1 MEQRVERMQA
11 CRQFLTGAAREAG
24 EAAGQPGKRDWNARL
39 QALIGDEQSGVQEEM
54 TALAKVV
61 ARQADGRDAPE
72 VLRFYLDRRF
82 GLGESDEAQIL
93 EGRLADLRSSLTPV
107 PADGGLPDGE
117 AASKVSVII
126 TTYNR
131 KAFLRQAIES
141 ILAQDYPHKEV
152 TVIDDA
158 STDGTDEMM
167 EEAFGGESR
176 VIYMRNKSNRGPGAN
191 RLEAFTAHGDGEYIL
206 FLDDDDYLID
216 PGYFSRAVAF
226 HKRVPGLSFVAANV
240 FLEYSASGRL
250 QLQEIGLAEV
260 TDRRSYF
267 LNFER
272 PGYGKPASTLT
283 TIFRREALL
292 DMDIFQMNMVNDASI
307 YLRSLLVGDAGF
319 IDSTAG
325 VYRIHGNNITF
336 NLTRDFLVRNLEEK
350 RMIRNLAV
358 DRYSY
363 RSSEMTGWF
372 NNTAYDTIVYYL
384 RNSAKTTDD
393 YTYMYAWTRSNCPD
407 IYGKIKQEFR
417 GRLMKKQILR
427 FPLVRKLIGR

>member
-11 CRQFLTGAAREAG
+11 CRQFLVGAAREAA
-24 EAAGQPGKRDWNARL
+24 EAAGQPGERDWTARL
-39 QALIGDEQSGVQEEM
+39 QALIGDEQPGVSEEM

-72 VLRFYLDRRF
+72 VLRFYLERRF
-82 GLGESDEAQIL
+82 GLGESDEALNL
-93 EGRLADLRSSLTPV
+93 EARLDELKNGLTSVSESS
-107 PADGGLPDGE
+107 GLPDDAE
-117 AASKVSVII
+117 SPKISVII

-131 KAFLRQAIES
+131 KAFLRQAIDS
-141 ILAQDYPHKEV
+141 ILAQDYPSVEI

-158 STDGTDEMM
+158 STDGTDELM

-176 VIYMRNKSNRGPGAN
+176 VIYMRNTSNRGPGAN
-191 RLEAFTAHGDGEYIL
+191 RLEAFSAHGDGEYIL
-206 FLDDDDYLID
+206 FLDDDDYLVD
-216 PGYFSRAVAF
+216 PGYFSKAVAF

-240 FLEYSASGRL
+240 FLEYSTSGRL

-292 DMDIFQMNMVNDASI
+292 DMNIFQMNMVNDASI

-319 IDSTAG
+319 IDSAVG

-336 NLTRDFLVRNLEEK
+336 NLSRDFLVRNLEEK
-350 RMIRNLAV
+350 RTIRNMAV
-358 DRYSY
+358 DRYNY
-363 RSSEMTGWF
+363 RSAEMTGWF

-393 YTYMYAWTRSNCPD
+393 YTYMYEWTRSNCPD

-427 FPLVRKLIGR
+427 FPFVRKLIGR

>member
-11 CRQFLTGAAREAG
+11 CRQFLVGAAREAA
-24 EAAGQPGKRDWNARL
+24 EAAGQPGERDWTEHL
-39 QALIGDEQSGVQEEM
+39 QALIGDDEPGVREEM

-61 ARQADGRDAPE
+61 ARQADGRDTPE
-72 VLRFYLDRRF
+72 VLRFYLERRF
-82 GLGESDEAQIL
+82 GLGESDEALNL
-93 EGRLADLRSSLTPV
+93 EARLDELKNGLTSFSES
-107 PADGGLPDGE
+107 GSLPDDAE
-117 AASKVSVII
+117 SPKISVII

-131 KAFLRQAIES
+131 KAFLRQAIDS
-141 ILAQDYPHKEV
+141 ILTQEYPSVEI

-158 STDGTDEMM
+158 STDGTDELM

-176 VIYMRNKSNRGPGAN
+176 VIYMRNTSNRGPGAN
-191 RLEAFTAHGDGEYIL
+191 RLEAFSAHGDGEYIL
-206 FLDDDDYLID
+206 FLDDDDYLVD
-216 PGYFSRAVAF
+216 PGYFSKAVAF

-240 FLEYSASGRL
+240 FLEYSTSGRL

-292 DMDIFQMNMVNDASI
+292 DMNIFQMNMVNDASI

-319 IDSTAG
+319 IDSAVG

-336 NLTRDFLVRNLEEK
+336 NLSRDFLVRNLEEK
-350 RMIRNLAV
+350 RTIRNMAV
-358 DRYSY
+358 DRYNY
-363 RSSEMTGWF
+363 RSAEMTGWF

-393 YTYMYAWTRSNCPD
+393 YTYMYEWTRSNCPD

-427 FPLVRKLIGR
+427 FPFVRKLIGR